1 MGRVESVNVHYNL
14 LRDVMLCFK
23 IRTHGG
29 LQATRQTLEAKI
41 FPKFDGN
48 VAMLK
53 HLETVQCKYSATQT
67 EHANP
72 HQERSCDA
80 AAVGALFFK
89 DSIEI
94 SHTPEYTWPS
104 NNRGLC
110 N

>member
-1 MGRVESVNVHYNL
+1 
-14 LRDVMLCFK
+14 
-23 IRTHGG
+23 
-29 LQATRQTLEAKI
+29 
-41 FPKFDGN
+41 
-48 VAMLK
+48 MLK

-72 HQERSCDA
+72 HQERKLRRCGSW
-80 AAVGALFFK
+80 GFILEK

-110 N
+110 SCMDLYVVLYEVVPLCRKTK